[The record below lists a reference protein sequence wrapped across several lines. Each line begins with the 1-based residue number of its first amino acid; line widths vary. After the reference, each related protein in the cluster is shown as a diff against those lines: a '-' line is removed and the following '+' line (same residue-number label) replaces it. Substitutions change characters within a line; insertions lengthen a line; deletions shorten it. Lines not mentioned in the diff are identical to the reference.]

1 MVLGAAVRATVGA
14 ERGGGVP
21 VGKGNAQG
29 GIRTHDLCLR
39 RAALYPAEL
48 LARTGKGIHRH
59 PPGVGFPDRVR
70 GDSLMRFRA
79 RGPIVAQS
87 AALPRPIS
95 PSAEVLVTAPFA
107 PLDAATVAAIAAGDE
122 RAFEQMF
129 RSHYPNLHERA
140 VARLQDEPHAAPRLV
155 VAAMRALWDEREGFH
170 SSAEMEGFL
179 NEELRHRA
187 RAVRSRM
194 AAVHRFEKSEGIT
207 DHAHH
212 APPSVDQLWTELQT
226 AIHTAPMDA
235 ATAAKHRREHA
246 AHGAAEHIAHVSAPR
261 SWRTAAI
268 VSVVGAIALGAGY
281 VWATNASKTSVVTQM
296 LAASDAAAVVTRA
309 GQLGSVTL
317 ADGSVARLAAD
328 TRLIAVPKFGREYRT
343 ATTSGSAAITVAADK
358 SMPLEMRVGEFS
370 VRARSGVFAVR
381 DYNDENVR
389 YARAIEGDL
398 ELSGPGVSRTLKPGE
413 AVVIGRDSTVRDATA
428 EESAFAFA
436 WMDGKLILQNAAMRD
451 VRSQL
456 FRWYAVD
463 IAMADSALNERTL
476 TLDVPLESSQAAIT
490 AIESLANLKF
500 EWADRQ
506 MIFRDAVRPAR
517 R

>member
-1 MVLGAAVRATVGA
+1 M
-14 ERGGGVP
+14 
-21 VGKGNAQG
+21 
-29 GIRTHDLCLR
+29 
-39 RAALYPAEL
+39 
-48 LARTGKGIHRH
+48 
-59 PPGVGFPDRVR
+59 
-70 GDSLMRFRA
+70 S
-79 RGPIVAQS
+79 
-87 AALPRPIS
+87 
-95 PSAEVLVTAPFA
+95 APFA

-129 RSHYPNLHERA
+129 RSHYPDLHERA

-170 SSAEMEGFL
+170 SSAEIEGFL

-187 RAVRSRM
+187 RAIRSRM
-194 AAVHRFEKSEGIT
+194 AAVHRFEKSEGIS

-212 APPSVDQLWTELQT
+212 APPTVDQLWTELQT
-226 AIHTAPMDA
+226 AIHTAPKDA
-235 ATAAKHRREHA
+235 ATLAKERREHA

-268 VSVVGAIALGAGY
+268 LIGVGAVALGAGY
-281 VWATNASKTSVVTQM
+281 VWASKASKSSVVTQM
-296 LAASDAAAVVTRA
+296 LAASDAASVVTRA

-343 ATTSGSAAITVAADK
+343 ATTSGSAAVTVAADK
-358 SMPLEMRVGEFS
+358 PLPLEMRLGEFS
-370 VRARSGVFAVR
+370 VRASTGVFAVR
-381 DYNDENVR
+381 DYNDENAR

-428 EESAFAFA
+428 DESAFAFA
-436 WMDGKLILQNAAMRD
+436 WMDGKLVLHDATMRD

-463 IAMADSALNERTL
+463 IALADSSLLDRTV

-490 AIESLANLKF
+490 VIESLANLKF
-500 EWADRQ
+500 DWADRQ
-506 MIFRDAVRPAR
+506 MIFRDAAAKSTAR
-517 R
+517 RR